1 MSLRDYFARRDTKD
15 KILSDFIHNNFGFH
29 PKNIELY
36 QLAFTHKSAS
46 ESNVGNYRLSNE
58 RLEYLGDAVLSATVA
73 DYLFRLFPTKP
84 EGFLTEMRSRIV
96 SRASLNKL
104 SQKLGFE
111 QMIHYT
117 HDAHA
122 SFKSLLGNAFEAF
135 VGALYLDRGYD
146 FTKKILINRII
157 KVHMDLDQLE
167 QTDVNFK
174 SKLLEW
180 SQKEKHHVVFKLL
193 NEKNNSKEK
202 IYHVVAVIDN
212 KEYGQGADYSIK
224 GSEQLAAEKTWN
236 MLVEQNIINPSHHGS
251 QEKQT

>member
-1 MSLRDYFARRDTKD
+1 M
-15 KILSDFIHNNFGFH
+15 SDFIHNNFGFYPH
-29 PKNIELY
+29 NITLY

-46 ESNVGNYRLSNE
+46 EGNVGNYRLNNE
-58 RLEYLGDAVLSATVA
+58 RLEYLGDALLSAIVA
-73 DYLFRLFPTKP
+73 DYLFRLFPTKS

-104 SQKLGFE
+104 SQKLGFD

-117 HDAHA
+117 HDTHA
-122 SFKSLLGNAFEAF
+122 NFKSLLGNAFEAF

-157 KVHMDLDQLE
+157 KVHIDLDQLE

-180 SQKEKHHVVFKLL
+180 SQKEKRHVVFKIIS
-193 NEKNNSKEK
+193 EKNNGKGK
-202 IYHVVAVIDN
+202 LYNVVAIIDEV
-212 KEYGQGADYSIK
+212 EYAQGADYSIK
-224 GSEQLAAEKTWN
+224 GAEQLAAEKTWN
-236 MLVEQNIINPSHHGS
+236 MLVEQHKTNPSHGS